1 MLRNS
6 LSLGQP
12 RLSLVPRSHP
22 GRAVQSNKIAFRS
35 WLICYVTSEK
45 FLNFGVFYCHP

>member
-12 RLSLVPRSHP
+12 RISLGP
-22 GRAVQSNKIAFRS
+22 GTFRGAAAQSSKAVFRCR
-35 WLICYVTSEK
+35 LICYVTSEK
-45 FLNFGVFYCHP
+45 FLNF